1 MHLTEVCRAWVRSD
15 GGQDYDKTFERLQE
29 L

>member
-1 MHLTEVCRAWVRSD
+1 MRLKNVCRAWFRSD